1 MTERASS
8 EQAGPQELF
17 ELAELSMTTGRT
29 GPVQT
34 ITLTGELDLASADAV
49 HGELIRA
56 EATDAQTILL
66 DLTGL
71 SFLDSSGIRLLIA
84 AAGRSQADSRRLVI
98 RRPPENVRRVLRV
111 AGVDDRLPFSD

>member
-1 MTERASS
+1 MTESASP
-8 EQAGPQELF
+8 EQPGIQQLI
-17 ELAELSMTTGRT
+17 ELAELSMTTVRT

-34 ITLTGELDLASADAV
+34 ITLVGELDLASADTV
-49 HGELIRA
+49 QDELIRA
-56 EATDAQTILL
+56 EATDARTILL
-66 DLTGL
+66 DLAGL

-84 AAGRSQADSRRLVI
+84 AVGRSQADSSRLVI